1 MTLSNRE
8 LREMRAA
15 VEGLFPDTANLL
27 TVTSTPNGQGG
38 FTEAWGTAT
47 RNVSCRIDQMV
58 GRELMTD
65 GALRPFVSLEMA
77 LPYDTVVTE
86 AYRVEHG
93 GNTYAVINANLDQS
107 WQIERVVM
115 LEKV

>member
-1 MTLSNRE
+1 MDKKE
-8 LREMRAA
+8 LDMMRDA
-15 VEGLFPDTANLL
+15 VELLFPDVAQLL
-27 TVTSTPNGQGG
+27 TVTRTTNGQGG

-77 LPYDTVVTE
+77 LPYDTVITE